1 MIVFTVLKNKLAQV
15 PKKWVF
21 AAVIIA
27 LFAMPLIA
35 FLVFSALLAK
45 TPQTTPA
52 NNQQVK
58 TQDKDWSAENTK
70 LAEAE
75 KLVAENKLD
84 EAKEQ
89 LSKIDKDYPQY
100 SKVTALLE
108 QIKAKQTEAE
118 AEAKAAQEEQA
129 KLQAA
134 QPSAPTSQPA
144 PRPAVPAFSTPITI
158 KGDDACKADTLNA
171 LKAIANSAPGHY
183 SVVTRYIS
191 VIECVGAGSA
201 MYAYESPPRYAVGDS
216 TRTAGIIWYASTIVH
231 DANHSRLYHEGK
243 AWTGG
248 DAENICL
255 DAQANSLALLGAGQ
269 STIDYVNNMKA
280 DPYWQTPVADRY
292 W

>member
-134 QPSAPTSQPA
+134 QPSAPASQPA
-144 PRPAVPAFSTPITI
+144 PRPAVPAFSTPSP
-158 KGDDACKADTLNA
+158 L
-171 LKAIANSAPGHY
+171 
-183 SVVTRYIS
+183 R
-191 VIECVGAGSA
+191 A
-201 MYAYESPPRYAVGDS
+201 MMLVKLIR
-216 TRTAGIIWYASTIVH
+216 
-231 DANHSRLYHEGK
+231 
-243 AWTGG
+243 
-248 DAENICL
+248 
-255 DAQANSLALLGAGQ
+255 
-269 STIDYVNNMKA
+269 
-280 DPYWQTPVADRY
+280 
-292 W
+292 

>member
-21 AAVIIA
+21 ATVIIA

-89 LSKIDKDYPQY
+89 LSKMDKDYPQY

-134 QPSAPTSQPA
+134 QPSAPASQPA

-191 VIECVGAGSA
+191 VIECVAAGSA

-216 TRTAGIIWYASTIVH
+216 TRTAGTIWYASTIVH

-269 STIDYVNNMKA
+269 STIDYVNNMKG
-280 DPYWQTPVADRY
+280 DPYWQAPVEDRY

>member
-21 AAVIIA
+21 ATVIIA

-118 AEAKAAQEEQA
+118 AEAKVAQEEQA

-134 QPSAPTSQPA
+134 QPSAPASQPA

-171 LKAIANSAPGHY
+171 LKAIANSAPGYY
-183 SVVTRYIS
+183 SVATRYIS

-243 AWTGG
+243 A
-248 DAENICL
+248 
-255 DAQANSLALLGAGQ
+255 
-269 STIDYVNNMKA
+269 
-280 DPYWQTPVADRY
+280 
-292 W
+292 

>member
-1 MIVFTVLKNKLAQV
+1 M
-15 PKKWVF
+15 F

-118 AEAKAAQEEQA
+118 AEAIAEQEEQA
-129 KLQAA
+129 KPQAA
-134 QPSAPTSQPA
+134 QPSAPASQPA

-171 LKAIANSAPGHY
+171 LKAIASSAPGHY

-191 VIECVGAGSA
+191 VIECVAAGSA

-216 TRTAGIIWYASTIVH
+216 TRTAGMLWYASTIVH

-243 AWTGG
+243 TWTGG

-269 STIDYVNNMKA
+269 STIDYVNNMKG

>member
-118 AEAKAAQEEQA
+118 AEAKAEQEEQA
-129 KLQAA
+129 KPQAA
-134 QPSAPTSQPA
+134 QPSAPASQPA
-144 PRPAVPAFSTPITI
+144 PRPAIPAFSTPITI

-191 VIECVGAGSA
+191 VIECVAAGSA

-216 TRTAGIIWYASTIVH
+216 TRTAGTIWYASTIVH

-269 STIDYVNNMKA
+269 STIDYVNGMKG
-280 DPYWQTPVADRY
+280 DPYWQTPVEDRY

>member
-35 FLVFSALLAK
+35 FLVFSAFLAK

-89 LSKIDKDYPQY
+89 LSKMDKDYPQY

-118 AEAKAAQEEQA
+118 AEAKVAQEEQA

-183 SVVTRYIS
+183 SVVTSYIS

-269 STIDYVNNMKA
+269 STIDYVNGMKG

>member
-1 MIVFTVLKNKLAQV
+1 M
-15 PKKWVF
+15 
-21 AAVIIA
+21 
-27 LFAMPLIA
+27 
-35 FLVFSALLAK
+35 K

-118 AEAKAAQEEQA
+118 AEAKVAQEEQA

-134 QPSAPTSQPA
+134 QPSAPASQPA
-144 PRPAVPAFSTPITI
+144 PRPAVPAFSTPSP
-158 KGDDACKADTLNA
+158 L
-171 LKAIANSAPGHY
+171 
-183 SVVTRYIS
+183 R
-191 VIECVGAGSA
+191 A
-201 MYAYESPPRYAVGDS
+201 MMLVKPIR
-216 TRTAGIIWYASTIVH
+216 
-231 DANHSRLYHEGK
+231 
-243 AWTGG
+243 
-248 DAENICL
+248 
-255 DAQANSLALLGAGQ
+255 
-269 STIDYVNNMKA
+269 
-280 DPYWQTPVADRY
+280 
-292 W
+292 